1 MLSLLR
7 SSRGLTPNP
16 QKLPPQQRHPP
27 AINPPGN
34 PASSEKQYLRLPID
48 SARKLRWY
56 DKGDVATMVKTHV
69 REKHELLDTIAALKK
84 TVLRSGITEAGL
96 DSEVRH
102 LLLRAENISEADEGV
117 YSVLLTA
124 ATTEMEALQVSNA
137 SLTQRMEDMQDR
149 IRAMESELSTAA
161 RPGAPVPPLQPE
173 LASRLGAALELF
185 DRCQAGSALLARQMR
200 SQEQDIVVREAVES
214 MRMLMASSSA
224 AAASYGSHPGPHPS
238 HHTPAL
244 DPDLDATASHA
255 NGHTGA
261 DKVDVPDNSSGGG
274 VEWDGAGA
282 EAMNGVPAA
291 SAEAGGE
298 RQQQQQ
304 RRERE
309 RDRLQQQQLG
319 RELGRLEME
328 RRVHVEE
335 ALEMSER
342 LQSLSAAQST
352 SDSYRASL
360 EAAEER
366 CRQMTAVADHRGG
379 AGRCEG
385 GSEGGGG
392 EHGAQTPNES
402 LQPPCARASAVR
414 RVAQSASQSEALARY
429 QELCAEAEERA
440 IAAERRGGLAEA
452 RGGKMEVKIR
462 EMQGEAKA
470 SALQLATATQKL
482 AAATARI
489 VSFEAAAEAAAAAA
503 QLQPLTDVSAQAAA
517 RLETV
522 ASLQAAVDAGRG
534 CVAAAERE
542 LALCVAR
549 LEGMEARAQAAELR
563 ESRVSADLREAEAVL
578 LEKEGLEAQVSA
590 LREKLCES
598 RAERAQAEHYK
609 QVCSE
614 LEVSRVRVDEEL
626 VSTAQLVTQLEAR
639 LQEALQ
645 RSFQAESA
653 AQGAEARTR
662 AAEAAVAAEVGS
674 RMAAACHSRAM
685 WPRALREEVGRVEAR
700 LEGLQAMLGAAQA
713 ESERQAEAAAAQG
726 RMRVRA
732 WPGVT
737 PPFSHTRGSV
747 DCQRRC
753 TELEERGLRL
763 EAARGGGSSSRHGVM
778 EDSVQQLSSLL
789 QDAQSHADAL
799 ATAAAAA
806 ARHSQSPQLGSRSS
820 SAANVPLPSPP
831 HAPRSAWDSG
841 GGGGRAPTGPGPSCE
856 GAGAVRWQV
865 QNRVGG
871 GSLYGVADVA
881 VMQPQPPQPS
891 RASHS
896 AAVLHSSRGHGDGDD
911 DGDDTGVAAPSAAPH
926 APPGGRRLGASGG
939 ADTATRHPPASSG
952 SLDLPASMTP
962 GVTPASPRTLT
973 TTTPSAPQSL
983 HPSSSASTPRQGGGR
998 GGAGGFFGE
1007 PAPTAAGAGV
1017 DIVYLKNV
1025 LLKFLEA
1032 HVTGRTGE
1040 RDALLPAV
1048 AALLQA
1054 SPAEFKVFKKVLAN
1068 TNPASTQLWSVLGMG
1083 TP

>member
-1 MLSLLR
+1 MAPCADDDGTASWRLARTMTAGVRACHRPSLAVVV
-7 SSRGLTPNP
+7 S
-16 QKLPPQQRHPP
+16 
-27 AINPPGN
+27 
-34 PASSEKQYLRLPID
+34 
-48 SARKLRWY
+48 
-56 DKGDVATMVKTHV
+56 
-69 REKHELLDTIAALKK
+69 
-84 TVLRSGITEAGL
+84 
-96 DSEVRH
+96 
-102 LLLRAENISEADEGV
+102 LRAEPTPA
-117 YSVLLTA
+117 
-124 ATTEMEALQVSNA
+124 
-137 SLTQRMEDMQDR
+137 
-149 IRAMESELSTAA
+149 
-161 RPGAPVPPLQPE
+161 PPLD
-173 LASRLGAALELF
+173 
-185 DRCQAGSALLARQMR
+185 DR
-200 SQEQDIVVREAVES
+200 
-214 MRMLMASSSA
+214 
-224 AAASYGSHPGPHPS
+224 
-238 HHTPAL
+238 
-244 DPDLDATASHA
+244 PDL
-255 NGHTGA
+255 
-261 DKVDVPDNSSGGG
+261 KSS
-274 VEWDGAGA
+274 
-282 EAMNGVPAA
+282 N
-291 SAEAGGE
+291 
-298 RQQQQQ
+298 
-304 RRERE
+304 
-309 RDRLQQQQLG
+309 
-319 RELGRLEME
+319 
-328 RRVHVEE
+328 
-335 ALEMSER
+335 
-342 LQSLSAAQST
+342 
-352 SDSYRASL
+352 
-360 EAAEER
+360 
-366 CRQMTAVADHRGG
+366 
-379 AGRCEG
+379 
-385 GSEGGGG
+385 
-392 EHGAQTPNES
+392 
-402 LQPPCARASAVR
+402 
-414 RVAQSASQSEALARY
+414 
-429 QELCAEAEERA
+429 
-440 IAAERRGGLAEA
+440 
-452 RGGKMEVKIR
+452 
-462 EMQGEAKA
+462 
-470 SALQLATATQKL
+470 
-482 AAATARI
+482 
-489 VSFEAAAEAAAAAA
+489 
-503 QLQPLTDVSAQAAA
+503 
-517 RLETV
+517 
-522 ASLQAAVDAGRG
+522 
-534 CVAAAERE
+534 
-542 LALCVAR
+542 
-549 LEGMEARAQAAELR
+549 
-563 ESRVSADLREAEAVL
+563 
-578 LEKEGLEAQVSA
+578 VSA

-614 LEVSRVRVDEEL
+614 LEASRARVDEEL

-639 LQEALQ
+639 LREALQ
-645 RSFQAESA
+645 RSFLAESA

-726 RMRVRA
+726 RMRV
-732 WPGVT
+732 
-737 PPFSHTRGSV
+737 

-763 EAARGGGSSSRHGVM
+763 ERQHA
-778 EDSVQQLSSLL
+778 EEVQQLSSLL

-881 VMQPQPPQPS
+881 VTQPRPPQPS